1 MVIVKESE
9 EITTVSPSCA
19 RFWHTCADPSPDL
32 VSHSHYREA
41 ITRKAIVNEWRTND
55 SQIRGLCLENLEEL
69 DLEDERR
76 LRRDHRRE
84 TALPVR
90 VLVAERELG
99 DFADLHRRDAER
111 PALDHALADCEHER
125 LVAIA
130 GGVELRPV
138 NERARVV
145 NGDAC
150 ATGGG
155 RARSLNK
162 DFFLDAAVLG
172 DEDLSAQG
180 AREKDRE
187 QHECGDRLTS

>member
-1 MVIVKESE
+1 MDRKQLDFEYQSGLGGNNWRKSTFSICIFIINRES
-9 EITTVSPSCA
+9 
-19 RFWHTCADPSPDL
+19 R
-32 VSHSHYREA
+32 
-41 ITRKAIVNEWRTND
+41 
-55 SQIRGLCLENLEEL
+55 
-69 DLEDERR
+69 
-76 LRRDHRRE
+76 
-84 TALPVR
+84 
-90 VLVAERELG
+90 
-99 DFADLHRRDAER
+99 DFADFHRRNTEAPPFD
-111 PALDHALADCEHER
+111 DALADCEHER